1 MANASLRPDQQELVT
16 RLQQLAESDTDAYE
30 DALYEIKDKA
40 VLKAIGQYIA
50 ANHPASAELVKAT
63 GSWLGTN
70 KVAAEALVLL
80 RIAVQLLPGNINVQ
94 DDLCHAL
101 YDNGHYAEMLE
112 TVNGMLPGKND
123 SDHAQKLY
131 WKANALLA
139 LGRAA
144 ESIAPGLEAVEYWYD
159 NHWLLFN
166 LGYAYYT
173 QQEYDKAIHFYSEC
187 IRHKPDFRMAYLNKA
202 CVYSLTGRYEHAY
215 ICLMQ
220 IYDMDKPYFRSAR
233 EDDELEGLF
242 NSEYGQE
249 LLDLMEHLPVV
260 PEDELREED

>member
-1 MANASLRPDQQELVT
+1 MKKASLRPEQLEIVKH
-16 RLQQLAESDTDAYE
+16 LQQLADNSPDKFE
-30 DALYEIKDKA
+30 DALTAHNDKA
-40 VLKAIGQYIA
+40 ILKAIGQYIA
-50 ANHPASAELVKAT
+50 EKHAASAELVKVT
-63 GSWLGTN
+63 GSWLGTK

-80 RIAVQLLPGNINVQ
+80 RLAWQLLPGNANVQ

-101 YDNGHYAEMLE
+101 YDNGHYAEMLD
-112 TVNGMLPGKND
+112 TVDGMLPGRD
-123 SDHAQKLY
+123 DTDHAQKLY

-139 LGRAA
+139 LGRTA

-173 QQEYDKAIHFYSEC
+173 QKEYDRAIHFYSEC

-220 IYDMDKPYFRSAR
+220 IYDMDKSYFRSAR

-242 NSEYGQE
+242 KSEFGKE
-249 LLDLMEHLPVV
+249 LLDLMEHIPAV

>member
-1 MANASLRPDQQELVT
+1 MQNASLRPDQQETVT
-16 RLQQLAESDTDAYE
+16 RLQQLAGSDTDAYE
-30 DALYEIKDKA
+30 DALTELKDKA

-50 ANHPASAELVKAT
+50 EHHATSAELVKVT
-63 GSWLGTN
+63 GSWLGSN

-80 RIAVQLLPGNINVQ
+80 RLAWKLLPQNSAVQ

-112 TVNGMLPGKND
+112 TVNGMLPGKTD
-123 SDHAQKLY
+123 DDHAQKLY
-131 WKANALLA
+131 WKSSALLA
-139 LGRAA
+139 LGRTA

-173 QQEYDKAIHFYSEC
+173 QQEYDKAIHFYNEC
-187 IRHKPDFRMAYLNKA
+187 IRYKQDFRMAYLNKA

-220 IYDMDKPYFRSAR
+220 LYDMDKAYFRSLR
-233 EDDELEGLF
+233 DDEELEGLF
-242 NSEYGQE
+242 KSEFGKE

-260 PEDELREED
+260 PEDDLREED

>member
-1 MANASLRPDQQELVT
+1 MTNASLLPDQQETVT
-16 RLQQLAESDTDAYE
+16 RLQQLAGSDSGAYE
-30 DALYEIKDKA
+30 DALTEIKDKA

-50 ANHPASAELVKAT
+50 ENHASEAVLVKVT
-63 GSWLGTN
+63 GSWLGSC
-70 KVAAEALVLL
+70 KVAEEALVLMRL
-80 RIAVQLLPGNINVQ
+80 ARNLLPENTDVQ

-101 YDNGHYAEMLE
+101 YDNGHYSEMLT
-112 TVNGMLPGKND
+112 TVESMLPGRSD
-123 SDHAQKLY
+123 EDHAQKLY

-220 IYDMDKPYFRSAR
+220 LYDMDKPYFRSAR

-242 NSEYGQE
+242 KSEYGQE
-249 LLDLMEHLPVV
+249 LLDLMEHIPVV